1 MGEAVACY
9 SGRMELLILVL
20 IALGVAV
27 AAVALREDKWLKQD
41 DFSWLDVSEKI
52 DLDEEVAPKKKPAK
66 KTAKKAV
73 KKTAKKPVKKAAKKK
88 R

>member
-1 MGEAVACY
+1 
-9 SGRMELLILVL
+9 MELLILLL
-20 IALGVAV
+20 ILVAV
-27 AAVALREDKWLKQD
+27 AIAAVALRDKPVN
-41 DFSWLDVSEKI
+41 DFSWLDLAEEI
-52 DLDEEVAPKKKPAK
+52 DLDEEVTPKKKPVK